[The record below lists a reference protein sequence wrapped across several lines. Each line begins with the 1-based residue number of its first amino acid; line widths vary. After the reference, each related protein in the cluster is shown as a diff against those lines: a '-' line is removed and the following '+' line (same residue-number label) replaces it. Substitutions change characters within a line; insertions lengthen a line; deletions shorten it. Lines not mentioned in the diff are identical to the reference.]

1 MLLCPWDSP
10 GKDTGAGCP
19 PGDLSNPGIE
29 PAFPYVFCIG
39 RQVLDHYCHLGSPST
54 GSEFNQGKEEQSPN
68 ILNPWHS
75 YSSAMGKVCLNW
87 LVGIDPEWRWGLRIP
102 PAWAHMQLHHFLAM
116 NIWIFGNNVAPL
128 HKSFGENWR
137 YCIDVISLQRR
148 FAFANLL
155 QTTEYITGF
164 LSELEKASHFFH
176 ILALQEPTAL
186 GELRWLQ
193 IYFYVLFRFFNCPW

>member
-1 MLLCPWDSP
+1 MLCPSQ
-10 GKDTGAGCP
+10 GIAKEAQNFKVT
-19 PGDLSNPGIE
+19 LSVM
-29 PAFPYVFCIG
+29 FLLVTW
-39 RQVLDHYCHLGSPST
+39 L
-54 GSEFNQGKEEQSPN
+54 EQNWPDFSYALV
-68 ILNPWHS
+68 IL
-75 YSSAMGKVCLNW
+75 
-87 LVGIDPEWRWGLRIP
+87 EWVPDI
-102 PAWAHMQLHHFLAM
+102 M
-116 NIWIFGNNVAPL
+116 

-186 GELRWLQ
+186 GELQWLQ